1 MLPRMKKMKK
11 EVLFAIIGVVVL
23 LLVIGGAALMKR
35 QADSKVQASPTSQK
49 KKKITDPV
57 NVIAVAERPYVRV
70 TPKDS
75 KNVTIEVKELKKPAT
90 SMEYE
95 LEYQTESNLEG
106 AIGDLTINTLPAM
119 KDILLGSCSAGGACR
134 YHKDV
139 KGGTLLGKF
148 SGGDQSYAL
157 KQDWKYIE
165 NTAKETTMSSRDAK
179 FSIESKDLAKVSIG
193 IIYNSP
199 GYPGTLPGTPI
210 SEIYTFAP
218 LGGMSTE
225 STVSIRMSEDAAG
238 AVILSYD
245 GKTWK
250 EMKTTVADKVA
261 KATGITDE
269 AYVVVKK

>member
-1 MLPRMKKMKK
+1 MLMR
-11 EVLFAIIGVVVL
+11 
-23 LLVIGGAALMKR
+23 R
-35 QADSKVQASPTSQK
+35 QTSSQVSASPTSQK
-49 KKKITDPV
+49 KRKITDPV
-57 NVIAVAERPYVRV
+57 NVIAVADRPYVRV

-106 AIGDLTINTLPAM
+106 AIGDLTMTTLPAM

-148 SGGDQSYAL
+148 TGGDQSYAL

-165 NTAKETTMSSRDAK
+165 NTTKETTLSSRDAK
-179 FSIESKDLAKVSIG
+179 FSIESKELAKLNIA

-199 GYPGTLPGTPI
+199 GYPGSLTGTPI
-210 SEIYTFAP
+210 SEIYSFAP
-218 LGGMSTE
+218 ISSLTTE
-225 STVSIRMSEDAAG
+225 QTVSIRVNEDAPSATIM
-238 AVILSYD
+238 VYD
-245 GKTWK
+245 GKNWK
-250 EMKTTVADKVA
+250 ELQTVVKDKVA
-261 KATGITDE
+261 KATGVVAE